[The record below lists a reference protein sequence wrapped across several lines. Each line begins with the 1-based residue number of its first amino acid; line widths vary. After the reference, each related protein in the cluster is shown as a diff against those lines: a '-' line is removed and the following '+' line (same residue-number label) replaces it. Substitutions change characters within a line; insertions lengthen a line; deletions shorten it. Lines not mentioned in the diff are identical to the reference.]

1 MTPSCPEIRKSARF
15 LAFLMLAMISFE
27 ISNAVAQKPAPT
39 ESAPLESIPLEPSPL
54 KPEPLDSETQE
65 SEPPKTE
72 TPESEP
78 QEIESQE
85 IDPQEIE
92 PAKEASPAQTLP
104 NEQAASE
111 GQNKSI
117 EKSAE
122 VIQKSALEIG
132 LPESIEDLLEIQSHV
147 RKVTKLARLAT
158 VAVEMNNSVG
168 SGVIISP
175 EGLVLTAGH
184 VSVEPNR
191 EVWLRFPD
199 NKRVKGRTLGVNH
212 LIDSGL
218 IQITAEAP
226 DKEKGWPHTPL
237 CTKPVKPGDWV
248 IGLGQPNGFV
258 IDRLPPV
265 RLGRVLYVR
274 EDAINTDATLVGGDS
289 GGPLLN
295 LAGEVVGIHS
305 RIGER
310 ITSNFH
316 VPVGSYQQEWQR
328 LLTGRMTGVPDE
340 EDPED
345 SRPLVGISIRLQ
357 DGRCLVTQVFPNQPA
372 DEAGIK
378 VGDILLKVN
387 NQRVTSYTVLE
398 RIASKQEPFAR
409 IPFLILRGEEEK
421 EVEVWLSRTNRFFPG
436 LTGNEEKE

>member
-1 MTPSCPEIRKSARF
+1 MYSSYGMIQPLRIDRLLATSIALLVLALTGWLGSQACAQPAEIAPRK
-15 LAFLMLAMISFE
+15 
-27 ISNAVAQKPAPT
+27 APT
-39 ESAPLESIPLEPSPL
+39 ENDQQSKQTKSKVSDSRPDKPKKSPR
-54 KPEPLDSETQE
+54 
-65 SEPPKTE
+65 
-72 TPESEP
+72 
-78 QEIESQE
+78 
-85 IDPQEIE
+85 
-92 PAKEASPAQTLP
+92 
-104 NEQAASE
+104 
-111 GQNKSI
+111 
-117 EKSAE
+117 
-122 VIQKSALEIG
+122 EIG
-132 LPESIEDLLEIQSHV
+132 LPKTVGDLLEIQKQV
-147 RKVTKLARLAT
+147 RKVTKLARRAT
-158 VAVEMNNSVG
+158 VAVELNDSVG

-199 NKRVKGRTLGVNH
+199 NKRVKGKTLGVNH

-218 IQITAEAP
+218 IQITDEAP
-226 DKEKGWPHTPL
+226 DKEKGWPYAPL
-237 CTKPVKPGDWV
+237 CRKPVEPGEWV

-258 IDRLPPV
+258 LDRLPPV

-316 VPVGSYQQEWQR
+316 VPVGSYQEEWQR
-328 LLTGRMTGVPDE
+328 LLAGRMTGVPDE

-345 SRPLVGISIRLQ
+345 SRPLVGMTIRMQ
-357 DGRCLVTQVFPNQPA
+357 QGKCLVTQVFPKLPA
-372 DEAGIK
+372 EEGGIQK
-378 VGDILLKVN
+378 GDILLKID

-398 RIASKQEPFAR
+398 RIVRKQEPYAR

-421 EVEVWLSRTNRFFPG
+421 EFEVWLSRTNRFFPG
-436 LTGNEEKE
+436 IVNGERSE